1 MVDTQDIITEEVV
14 RDIIEAKQRETRQA
28 RRAFRS
34 HDATNISSNSFE
46 FPKADADFEGESA
59 EIPEGSA
66 YPRASKSYDGVQA
79 AYSKFGFEVPITDEA
94 VDDSTID
101 IELDAMEDMADEEFR
116 RMDSIAFGILNNNTN
131 DDGPVS
137 ESATDGVIE
146 DADLLKA
153 REILFADDFA
163 LRNMELYVGP
173 SGMTDVTSMNQFL
186 DAFEITDTMLEQGYL
201 PREDIGQGLVGV
213 ARGIPIYAMNTGDL
227 GEGEALLV
235 DTASYGYESTRWD
248 QEVNSYR
255 EENKDQTVH
264 KTRSRED
271 WVATDPEACV
281 KIAT

>member
-46 FPKADADFEGESA
+46 FPKGDADFEGDSA
-59 EIPEGSA
+59 EIPEGSS
-66 YPRASKSYDGVQA
+66 YPRASKSYDDVQA

-101 IELDAMEDMADEEFR
+101 IELDVMEDMADEEFR

-131 DDGPVS
+131 DDGPVA
-137 ESATDGVIE
+137 ESTTSGVIE

-153 REILFADDFA
+153 REILFADDFS
-163 LRNMELYVGP
+163 LQNMELYVGP
-173 SGMTDVTSMNQFL
+173 SGMTDVTSMEQFL
-186 DAFEITDTMLEQGYL
+186 DAFEITDTMLDQGYL
-201 PREDIGQGLVGV
+201 PREDIGQGLVGI
-213 ARGIPIYAMNTGDL
+213 ARGIPVYAMNTGDL

-235 DTASYGYESTRWD
+235 DTASYGYESTRWE
-248 QEVNSYR
+248 QEVSSYR
-255 EENKDQTVH
+255 EENKDQTIH
-264 KTRSRED
+264 KTSSRED
-271 WVATDPEACV
+271 WVATKPEACV
-281 KIAT
+281 KIET